1 MFQTASVIE
10 KMTTRADKTVKLVV
24 STQELKPNEATELFK
39 LINKPGYFLFKEN
52 AIMFEDIPLEDA
64 KIDDNEKS
72 VSQRL
77 RSVLFVWH
85 KQQTE
90 KGKRTDTFN
99 TFYREYMETKIDK
112 IKETLE

>member
-39 LINKPGYFLFKEN
+39 LINKAGYFLFKEN
-52 AIMFEDIPLEDA
+52 EIFFEDIPLEDA